1 MKFMWY
7 DLYHCKPFA
16 GIIAHGKDLMTGKY
30 YAQSMPQHACFYWQ
44 IRLHGKLI
52 DTALTLEAA
61 KTRVCQHIL
70 DKHKVP

>member
-7 DLYHCKPFA
+7 DLHHCKPFA
-16 GIIAHGKDLMTGKY
+16 GIINHGYGATC
-30 YAQSMPQHACFYWQ
+30 SPQIGCFYWQ
-44 IRLHGKLI
+44 IRLDGKLI

-70 DKHKVP
+70 DKHKVL